1 MATCGMYDYSGQFAS
16 TVGIPSKSGVG
27 GGIIS
32 AARDRFGI
40 AVFGPA
46 LDGHGNSVGG
56 LKMLEFLS
64 EQMDLNMF

>member
-1 MATCGMYDYSGQFAS
+1 
-16 TVGIPSKSGVG
+16 VG

-32 AARDRFGI
+32 AARGKFGI

-56 LKMLEFLS
+56 VKMLEFLS